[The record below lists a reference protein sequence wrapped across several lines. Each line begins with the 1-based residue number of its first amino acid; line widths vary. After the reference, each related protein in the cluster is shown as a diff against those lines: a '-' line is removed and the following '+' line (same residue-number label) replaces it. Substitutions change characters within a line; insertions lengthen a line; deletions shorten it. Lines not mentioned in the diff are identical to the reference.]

1 MKVVSL
7 PYYQKLHFL
16 IFLLSVIFW
25 YLYLIDKVVSLT
37 DCFLGA
43 AGNYHL
49 DNFLFSIERLIDLA
63 WSSLR
68 NLIYQ
73 YISIF
78 KVMLHETIRND
89 GF

>member
-1 MKVVSL
+1 MRVVSL
-7 PYYQKLHFL
+7 PNHKLHFL
-16 IFLLSVIFW
+16 IFLLLVIFW

-43 AGNYHL
+43 TGNYHL
-49 DNFLFSIERLIDLA
+49 DNLYFSIERLIDLA
-63 WSSLR
+63 WSSSR

-73 YISIF
+73 YIAIF